1 MRGAHEEWE
10 SPVHDNG
17 VVAFA
22 HCGHTEMLRIH
33 GAKRP
38 EKKNLE
44 VMQVGTP
51 RSRVLAEFGQPVST
65 EIRDGKKV
73 DVFSFVQGYSKPAK
87 AGRAALHATTDVLTS
102 GTSEIVGTPTEVVL
116 SGSKVAYE
124 ITHDENDRVELPAG
138 L

>member
-1 MRGAHEEWE
+1 MK
-10 SPVHDNG
+10 NG
-17 VVAFA
+17 KVRFMTTVSLLLLIVGTLKCSVYMA
-22 HCGHTEMLRIH
+22 
-33 GAKRP
+33 AKRP

-44 VMQVGTP
+44 VMQFGTP
-51 RSRVLAEFGQPVST
+51 RGRVLAEFGQPVST